1 MVSNMSKKTSNKTRS
16 NKATDL
22 TNLLMWIALIVL
34 FNYIGSYFFYRFD
47 LTSEKRYSISEP
59 SKTLISELEDVVYF
73 KIYLEGDFPAGFKRL
88 RDETKE
94 MLDEFRAYSN
104 GKLEY
109 EFINPSENPDE
120 KERDKIYKLL
130 YEVGLRPTDLEI
142 KEESGISNK
151 LIWPGALVSYRG
163 KETPL
168 QLLKSSTGASPEVM
182 LNQSIEALEYEIA
195 ASIKKIIAIEK
206 PNIAFIEGHGELDK
220 YHTADITKTLED
232 YYDIERV
239 NLKGNLNALSSRYGA
254 DTVNIFMMNTY
265 DLLIIAKPDST
276 FSEKDK
282 YLIDQHIMHG
292 GKVLWIIDQVKA
304 EMDSL
309 NSKNNHVFMALG
321 NNLNLDDQL
330 FKYGVRINKDLI
342 QDIQSAPIPVVTGMI
357 GNQTK
362 TDLFPWNFFPMFLQ
376 QNRHPI
382 AKGLDAI
389 RGKFVSSID
398 LVGNPDIKK
407 TVLLETSPYT
417 KLVKAPTRVSLD
429 MVKFEPQKEQYNRR
443 NVPVAVLLEG
453 EFESVFKNR
462 LTSRIADNELM
473 KYKEK
478 SEPNKMIVISDG
490 DMIENYVKES
500 TKEYYALGYDRFTK
514 KLFANKD
521 FILNCVNYLIDD
533 SGLMLTNSRTLTI
546 RLLDKE
552 KIKGDRMI
560 WQVINIAGPIILIL
574 LMGGVIFLIRKRKYT
589 NN

>member
-1 MVSNMSKKTSNKTRS
+1 MVTNMSKKTSNKTKS
-16 NKATDL
+16 NKANDL
-22 TNLLMWIALIVL
+22 INLLIWIVL
-34 FNYIGSYFFYRFD
+34 IGLFSYIGSYFFYRFD

-59 SKTLISELEDVVYF
+59 SKQLAKELEDVIYF
-73 KIYLEGDFPAGFKRL
+73 KVYLEGDFPAGFKRL

-94 MLDEFRAYSN
+94 MLDEFRAYSD

-168 QLLKSSTGASPEVM
+168 QLLKSSTGAAPEVM

-195 ASIKKIIAIEK
+195 ASIKKIISIEK

-220 YHTADITKTLED
+220 FHTADITATLED
-232 YYDIERV
+232 YYDVSRV
-239 NLKGNLNALSSRYGA
+239 DLKGNVKALSDRYGQ
-254 DTVNIFMMNTY
+254 DTNNIFMMNTY
-265 DLLIIAKPDST
+265 ELLIIAKPDSS

-309 NSKNNHVFMALG
+309 SSRNNHVFMALG
-321 NNLNLDDQL
+321 NDLNLDDQL

-342 QDIQSAPIPVVTGMI
+342 QDIQSAPIPVVTGMV

-376 QNRHPI
+376 QNKHPI
-382 AKGLDAI
+382 TKGLDAI
-389 RGKFVSSID
+389 RGQFVSSID
-398 LVGNPDIKK
+398 LVGNPEIKK

-417 KLVKAPTRVSLD
+417 KVVKAPTRVSLD
-429 MVKFEPQKEQYNRR
+429 MVKFEPQKAQYNQR
-443 NVPVAVLLEG
+443 NVPAALLLEG

-462 LTSRIADNELM
+462 LTARMANNELM
-473 KYKEK
+473 KFKEK

-521 FILNCVNYLIDD
+521 FILNCVNYLVDD
-533 SGLMLTNSRTLTI
+533 SGLMLTNSKTLSI

-552 KIKGDRMI
+552 KIKGDRVL
-560 WQVINIAGPIILIL
+560 WQVVNIAGPIFIIL
-574 LMGGVIFLIRKRKYT
+574 LMGGIIFLIRKRKYT
-589 NN
+589 NY